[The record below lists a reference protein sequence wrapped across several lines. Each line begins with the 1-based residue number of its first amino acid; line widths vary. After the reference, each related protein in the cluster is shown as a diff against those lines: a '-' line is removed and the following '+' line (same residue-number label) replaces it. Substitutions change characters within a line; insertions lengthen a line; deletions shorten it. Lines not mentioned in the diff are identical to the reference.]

1 MALHGEGP
9 TAAVVQILGYRV
21 QPTIRQTLGRI
32 AMAETKEAT
41 KLANRRRRLSLLLCW
56 LLCSFLITGCRAS
69 EQQQTLSD
77 GPRYLNGTSLVR
89 PIDYREWPFVGSALG
104 LTYEAETASPDAPPI
119 FTNVFVN
126 PSSHRAFMETGMW
139 PSGTVLVLEFRRSQ
153 TDAAPNEGGRFQ
165 GDLLGLEAEVKDS
178 RFSDGWAFFN
188 FGRGTDL
195 TEVAAPLAGDAA
207 APCVQCH
214 TKETAVERTFVQF
227 YPTLLEVARQKGTLK
242 PGF

>member
-1 MALHGEGP
+1 
-9 TAAVVQILGYRV
+9 
-21 QPTIRQTLGRI
+21 
-32 AMAETKEAT
+32 MAETQEVREPGD
-41 KLANRRRRLSLLLCW
+41 NRRRLSLLLC
-56 LLCSFLITGCRAS
+56 LPLCSFLITGCRAS
-69 EQQQTLSD
+69 EEQQTLSD

-89 PIDYREWPFVGSALG
+89 PTDYREWPFVGSALG
-104 LTYEAETASPDAPPI
+104 LTYEAATASSDAPPT

-126 PSSHRAFMETGMW
+126 PSSHRAFMETGVW
-139 PSGTVLVLEFRRSQ
+139 RSGTVFVLEFRRSQ
-153 TDAAPNEGGRFQ
+153 TDAAPNKGGRFQ

-195 TEVAAPLAGDAA
+195 TEVAAPLSGDAA
-207 APCVQCH
+207 ARCVQCH
-214 TKETAVERTFVQF
+214 TEETAVERTFVQF

>member
-1 MALHGEGP
+1 
-9 TAAVVQILGYRV
+9 
-21 QPTIRQTLGRI
+21 
-32 AMAETKEAT
+32 MAETKEVT
-41 KLANRRRRLSLLLCW
+41 KPRDYRWRRLPLLLCW
-56 LLCSFLITGCRAS
+56 PLCSFLITGCRAS
-69 EQQQTLSD
+69 EDSQTLSD

-104 LTYEAETASPDAPPI
+104 LTYEAETASSDAPPI

-126 PSSHRAFMETGMW
+126 PSSHRAFMETGVW
-139 PSGTVLVLEFRRSQ
+139 PSGTVFVLEFRRSQ
-153 TDAAPNEGGRFQ
+153 TDAAPNKGGRFQ

-195 TEVAAPLAGDAA
+195 TEVAAPLSGAAA

-214 TKETAVERTFVQF
+214 TNETAVERTFVQF
-227 YPTLLEVARQKGTLK
+227 YPTLLQVARQKGTLK

>member
-1 MALHGEGP
+1 MALRVGHIP
-9 TAAVVQILGYRV
+9 PVALAAAIIKYGGRTKVIEYWLDR
-21 QPTIRQTLGRI
+21 RI
-32 AMAETKEAT
+32 AMAQTKEVT
-41 KLANRRRRLSLLLCW
+41 KPRDYRRRRLSLLLCW
-56 LLCSFLITGCRAS
+56 PLCSFLITGCRAS
-69 EQQQTLSD
+69 EEQQTLSA
-77 GPRYLNGTSLVR
+77 GPRYMNGTSLVR
-89 PIDYREWPFVGSALG
+89 PTDYREWAFVGSALG
-104 LTYEAETASPDAPPI
+104 LTYEAETTSSDAPPV

-139 PSGTVLVLEFRRSQ
+139 PNGTAFVLEFRRSQ

-195 TEVAAPLAGDAA
+195 TEVAAPLSGAAA

-214 TKETAVERTFVQF
+214 TK
-227 YPTLLEVARQKGTLK
+227 
-242 PGF
+242 

>member
-1 MALHGEGP
+1 
-9 TAAVVQILGYRV
+9 
-21 QPTIRQTLGRI
+21 
-32 AMAETKEAT
+32 MAETKEVT
-41 KLANRRRRLSLLLCW
+41 KPRDYRLRRLPLLLCW
-56 LLCSFLITGCRAS
+56 PLCSFLITGCRAS
-69 EQQQTLSD
+69 EEQQTLSD

-89 PIDYREWPFVGSALG
+89 PIDYREWRFVGSAVG
-104 LTYEAETASPDAPPI
+104 LTYKAETASPDAPPT

-126 PSSHRAFMETGMW
+126 PSSHRAFMETGVW

-153 TDAAPNEGGRFQ
+153 TDAAPNKGGRFQ

-178 RFSDGWAFFN
+178 RFSDGWAFFK

-195 TEVAAPLAGDAA
+195 TEVAAPLSGDDA
-207 APCVQCH
+207 APCVECH

>member
-1 MALHGEGP
+1 
-9 TAAVVQILGYRV
+9 
-21 QPTIRQTLGRI
+21 
-32 AMAETKEAT
+32 MAETKEVT
-41 KLANRRRRLSLLLCW
+41 KPANRRRRLLLLVCW
-56 LLCSFLITGCRAS
+56 PFCSFLITGCRAS
-69 EQQQTLSD
+69 EEQQTLTD

-188 FGRGTDL
+188 FGRGADL
-195 TEVAAPLAGDAA
+195 TEVAAALAGDAA

>member
-1 MALHGEGP
+1 
-9 TAAVVQILGYRV
+9 
-21 QPTIRQTLGRI
+21 
-32 AMAETKEAT
+32 MAETKEAT
-41 KLANRRRRLSLLLCW
+41 KPANRRRRLSLLLCW

-139 PSGTVLVLEFRRSQ
+139 PSGTVLVLELRRSQ
-153 TDAAPNEGGRFQ
+153 TDAAPNKGGRFQ

-195 TEVAAPLAGDAA
+195 TEVATPLAGDAA

>member
-1 MALHGEGP
+1 
-9 TAAVVQILGYRV
+9 
-21 QPTIRQTLGRI
+21 
-32 AMAETKEAT
+32 MAETKEVT
-41 KLANRRRRLSLLLCW
+41 KPANRRRRFLLLVCW
-56 LLCSFLITGCRAS
+56 PLCSFLITGCRAS
-69 EQQQTLSD
+69 EEQQTLTD

-104 LTYEAETASPDAPPI
+104 LTYEAETASPNAPPI

-188 FGRGTDL
+188 FGPAGSMR
-195 TEVAAPLAGDAA
+195 EVAAPLEGDRV
-207 APCVQCH
+207 APCVECH
-214 TKETAVERTFVQF
+214 TEHTAAERTFVQF
-227 YPTLLEVARQKGTLK
+227 YPTLYEAARRMGTLK